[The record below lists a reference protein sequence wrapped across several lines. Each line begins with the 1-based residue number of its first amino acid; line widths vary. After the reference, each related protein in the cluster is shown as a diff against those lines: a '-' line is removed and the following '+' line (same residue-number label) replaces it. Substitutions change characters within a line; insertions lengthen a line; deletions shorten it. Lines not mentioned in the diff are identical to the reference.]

1 MRHYSDIPDN
11 QMKLRKLL
19 VVWLLCFAMA
29 GCSSND
35 SPSMEEIDFRLENA
49 GYEVTGYKGSEDKI
63 IGMVI
68 IKLNTKITLT
78 NEKGKLSSIT
88 YMDTLSKNQY
98 TIDVTND
105 SAMSIVNHKQQ
116 VCMYDIEGGK
126 QQKNPSIC
134 DQKDE
139 EHGKKLH
146 DDFYAFLKELDID
159 VSELTQ
165 YYNWFMTD

>member
-19 VVWLLCFAMA
+19 AVWLLCFAMA

-78 NEKGKLSSIT
+78 NEKVNCPALRIWIRYQKSI
-88 YMDTLSKNQY
+88 Y
-98 TIDVTND
+98 
-105 SAMSIVNHKQQ
+105 H
-116 VCMYDIEGGK
+116 
-126 QQKNPSIC
+126 
-134 DQKDE
+134 
-139 EHGKKLH
+139 
-146 DDFYAFLKELDID
+146 
-159 VSELTQ
+159 
-165 YYNWFMTD
+165 

>member
-1 MRHYSDIPDN
+1 MPEAKEPVILSPEKIPQHADDTDV
-11 QMKLRKLL
+11 L
-19 VVWLLCFAMA
+19 V
-29 GCSSND
+29 
-35 SPSMEEIDFRLENA
+35 
-49 GYEVTGYKGSEDKI
+49 DKI

-165 YYNWFMTD
+165 YYNWKERRFCKHL